1 MEGGL
6 ICPYDVPFVSGLGK
20 RLAFVLWLAL
30 LLAAPACSEETVTE
44 GDGRDRGREGA
55 PEAAR
60 EKADPVAEILGTGEP
75 DGSVGQSVEVGGTS
89 LRPLDVREEYVVFF
103 APGRGAGVGSRDS
116 PSGECVAVDA
126 VIRNDTG
133 TSLRVRPEAVLG
145 DDAGATYRPDDA
157 VRAPNSGPEG
167 MELRPDQ
174 KRAFTMFFAVPN
186 GVTPER
192 LGVRVAGEEARFDL
206 LSEDREGTPPE
217 DHLLVY
223 HAYFNQ
229 RAYEEA
235 YEMYDPGS
243 TQGVTLGDWISFYEP
258 LWGNRYLGLDGLA
271 RVYVTPDEAQLE
283 MDRTFYGRDGEPVAD
298 PVLNAPVLQD
308 MIKAEGEWRLV
319 MGEDLISEIASEVP
333 QFVTPTPETDEDD
346 EQRTPERETTSE
358 TTAPTEPPES
368 TAPETTSGPSTTASP
383 AGDRSC
389 ADFET
394 QAEAQSYLTPAD
406 PYALDPDG
414 NGLAC
419 ENLP

>member
-1 MEGGL
+1 M
-6 ICPYDVPFVSGLGK
+6 SGLGK
-20 RLAFVLWLAL
+20 RLAFVFWLAL
-30 LLAAPACSEETVTE
+30 VLAAPACSEDTVTE
-44 GDGRDRGREGA
+44 GDERDRAREGA

-60 EKADPVAEILGTGEP
+60 READPVAEILGTGEP
-75 DGSVGQSVEVGGTS
+75 DGSVGQSVEAGGLS
-89 LRPLDVREEYVVFF
+89 LRPFEVREEDVAFF
-103 APGRGAGVGSRDS
+103 APGPGGRVGLKDS
-116 PSGECVAVDA
+116 PSGEFVAIDA
-126 VIRNDTG
+126 VIQNNTG
-133 TSLRVRPEAVLG
+133 TAVKVRPEAVLG
-145 DDAGATYRPDDA
+145 DDAGGTYRPDDS

-192 LGVRVAGEEARFDL
+192 LGVRVAGGEARFDL
-206 LSEDREGTPPE
+206 LSEDREGVPPE

-235 YEMYDPGS
+235 YEMYDPGT

-271 RVYVTPDEAQLE
+271 RVYVTPDAAQLE
-283 MDRTFYGRDGEPVAD
+283 MDRTFYGRDGEPVDD
-298 PVLNAPVLQD
+298 PILNAPVLQD
-308 MIKAEGEWRLV
+308 MVKTEGKWKLV
-319 MGEDLISEIASEVP
+319 MGEDLISDITSEVP
-333 QFVTPTPETDEDD
+333 QFGTPPPETDEDD
-346 EQRTPERETTSE
+346 EQDTPERETTSE
-358 TTAPTEPPES
+358 TTEPTEPPET
-368 TAPETTSGPSTTASP
+368 TAPEATTPEATAPESTPRQTTTAAR
-383 AGDRSC
+383 AGDYRC
-389 ADFET
+389 ADFQT

-406 PYALDPDG
+406 PYGLDPDG